1 MRLELTR
8 RGDYGVRAMLA
19 LAAAPNERP
28 VSARR
33 IAEAMAIPAP
43 ILPSVM
49 RELARGGL
57 VEAVAGRAGGYR
69 LARPPAEID
78 LLAIVEAIEGDTS
91 RQTCVLRGGP
101 CGLDGTCTV
110 HPVFLRGAGIRPDG
124 LRRATLEQLARR
136 LTAPSSPARS
146 GSALA
151 RKGAEWP
158 VASTGRPA

>member
-78 LLAIVEAIEGDTS
+78 LLAIVEAIEGDTG

-110 HPVFLRGAGIRPDG
+110 HPVFFAAQESIRTE
-124 LRRATLEQLARR
+124 LRRATLEQLARG
-136 LTAPSSPARS
+136 LASP
-146 GSALA
+146 
-151 RKGAEWP
+151 
-158 VASTGRPA
+158 

>member
-1 MRLELTR
+1 
-8 RGDYGVRAMLA
+8 
-19 LAAAPNERP
+19 
-28 VSARR
+28 
-33 IAEAMAIPAP
+33 MAISAP

-78 LLAIVEAIEGDTS
+78 LLAIVEAIEGDTG

-110 HPVFLRGAGIRPDG
+110 HQVFFAADEFDPDG
-124 LRRATLEQLARR
+124 TPTRHSRAACARAHGP
-136 LTAPSSPARS
+136 LSPAL
-146 GSALA
+146 SAGA
-151 RKGAEWP
+151 PPEKGP
-158 VASTGRPA
+158 NGPSRRHFCQPKF